1 MAKFMNVVTGNV
13 LTVTDKDTIAL
24 MEKSKRY
31 KAVAATKKT
40 GGKKAPDSAEDTGD
54 QTTE

>member
-13 LTVTDKDTIAL
+13 LTVTDKDTIKL
-24 MEKSKRY
+24 MEKSNRY

-40 GGKKAPDSAEDTGD
+40 GKKPSDSGEDNDGQTAE
-54 QTTE
+54 